1 MDAVMKL
8 IEGVICLVF
17 LSLFGYLV
25 PWIKA
30 HVSAEQLQVIQTI
43 VNAAVYAAQQTMSG
57 ASGAQKKE
65 EVCSQILDELAERGI
80 SINPQQLDNL
90 IEAAVR
96 TLKIKENRI

>member
-1 MDAVMKL
+1 MDIVMKL
-8 IEGVICLVF
+8 IEGIVCLAL

-30 HVSAEQLQVIQTI
+30 RVSADQLKVIQTI
-43 VNAAVYAAQQTMSG
+43 VNAAVYAAQQTMAG
-57 ASGAQKKE
+57 VSGAQKKE
-65 EVCSQILDELAERGI
+65 EVSSQILEELTERGI
-80 SINPQQLDNL
+80 MINPQQLDNL